1 MVVDS
6 EFFRNVSDL
15 LGFFRRTICGVVG
28 LCGFVGGNTLLM
40 PEVGGGM
47 ARLFQ
52 ADRKVEVTPLA

>member
-40 PEVGGGM
+40 PEVGGGWPDCFKLIG
-47 ARLFQ
+47 R
-52 ADRKVEVTPLA
+52 

>member
-40 PEVGGGM
+40 PEVGGGGPDCFKLIG
-47 ARLFQ
+47 R
-52 ADRKVEVTPLA
+52 